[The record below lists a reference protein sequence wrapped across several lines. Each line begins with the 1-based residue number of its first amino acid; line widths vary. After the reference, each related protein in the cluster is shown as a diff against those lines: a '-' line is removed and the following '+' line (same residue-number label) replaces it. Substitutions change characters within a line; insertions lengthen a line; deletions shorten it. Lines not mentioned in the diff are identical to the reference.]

1 MLKIDAASRSERV
14 SATALGW
21 LLLPLAVALAVPLTL
36 ALAPPL
42 GSLAFPRP
50 AITYWAEIT
59 PVRKPAIQAGYLL
72 MVAWA
77 IAYAVAIVVLARR
90 GLRLPGGVGR
100 AAVLAAQLL
109 GAGLIVVCWLA
120 QPHAE
125 GSGSTRRYFTTATLV
140 VAALL
145 TALAAASLERARRS
159 RAPEADAAP
168 FTLGRRLVESRTLA
182 GACIVVAVLATA
194 TAALSAVYTDAGLLG
209 APEALFLGAWF
220 MDESSAV
227 LNGRSPLVNM
237 VAYGNLW
244 PYAVAIPLRLFGDT
258 YAAFTVTMATLTGVA
273 LLAVLGVLLRVTR
286 SALFAVALYLPVL
299 AMAFFIQTGTP
310 VSRYSPGNYYGMF
323 PLRYAGPFLL
333 ALLTAV
339 YLGREQRRGRTTVA
353 LFAAAGL
360 AALNNVDF
368 GGAALLGTAAAI
380 LFTRPAFDRRAL
392 ARLGACAALGLVAAA
407 ALASLLTL
415 VRAGSLPQL
424 GLLSRYGRIFV
435 IGGNGN
441 LPLPALGLHV
451 VITLTFVAALA
462 TAGVRAAAR
471 ERNRVLTGMLAWTG
485 LFGLGASMYY
495 YAYRS
500 HPDVLIDFFALWALA
515 LALLVVV
522 VYEAVAVRGR
532 RLSLPAVAVLFGLA
546 LAACSIAQL
555 PSPWAQV
562 RRIENRLE
570 PGQLSYIPADAFR
583 APYVTQVV
591 SEQTHPG
598 ERVLVLSPTGH
609 RVADDAGVVNV
620 SPYPGLGQMPT
631 RDQLHES
638 LRMLEA
644 EGGAKVFVSDRVPPE
659 FDDDMRAQGY
669 RAVGSWSVEHGW
681 PSDVVA
687 EYER

>member
-1 MLKIDAASRSERV
+1 MLQTDAASRSERV

-21 LLLPLAVALAVPLTL
+21 LLLPPAAVAASLLVLV
-36 ALAPPL
+36 LAPSL
-42 GSLAFPRP
+42 GDLAFPRP
-50 AITYWAEIT
+50 PITYWAEIT
-59 PVRKPAIQAGYLL
+59 PVRKPAVQAGYLL
-72 MVAWA
+72 MVACA
-77 IAYAVAIVVLARR
+77 IAYAAAIGVVARR
-90 GLRLPGGVGR
+90 GLRLPGGVCR
-100 AAVLAAQLL
+100 TAVIAVQVL
-109 GAGLIVVCWLA
+109 GAGLIVACWLA

-125 GSGSTRRYFTTATLV
+125 GSGSTRTYFTTATLV

-145 TALAAASLERARRS
+145 TALAAAALEHARRS
-159 RAPEADAAP
+159 RARDAAP
-168 FTLGRRLVESRTLA
+168 RGGGRTLAASRPLA
-182 GACIVVAVLATA
+182 GACVVVAVLATA
-194 TAALSAVYTDAGLLG
+194 AAALSAVYTDSGLFA

-244 PYAVAIPLRLFGDT
+244 PYATAVPLQLLGDT
-258 YAAFTVTMATLTGVA
+258 YAVFTATMATLTGVA
-273 LLAVLGVLLRVTR
+273 LLAVFGVLLRVTR
-286 SALFAVALYLPVL
+286 SAPFALALFLPVL
-299 AMAFFIQTGTP
+299 AMSFFIQTGTS
-310 VSRYSPGNYYGMF
+310 VARYSPGNYYGMF
-323 PLRYAGPFLL
+323 PLRYAGPCLL

-339 YLGREQRRGRTTVA
+339 YVGRDERRGRTTVA
-353 LFAAAGL
+353 LFATAGL
-360 AALNNVDF
+360 VALNNVDF

-380 LFTRPAFDRRAL
+380 LATRPAYDKRTL
-392 ARLGACAALGLVAAA
+392 GRLCAFAALGLVT
-407 ALASLLTL
+407 ALALVSLLTL

-451 VITLTFVAALA
+451 VITLTFVATLA
-462 TAGVRAAAR
+462 TAGVRVAAR
-471 ERNRVLTGMLAWTG
+471 ERNRVLTAMLAWTG

-522 VYEAVAVRGR
+522 VHEAVAVQGR
-532 RLSLPAVAVLFGLA
+532 RLSLPAVVVLFGFA
-546 LAACSIAQL
+546 LAACSIPQL
-555 PSPWAQV
+555 PSPWAQL
-562 RRIENRLE
+562 RRIEGRLE
-570 PGQLSYIPADAFR
+570 PGQLSYIPANAFR
-583 APYVTQVV
+583 APYVTQAV
-591 SEQTHPG
+591 SEQTRPG

-644 EGGAKVFVSDRVPPE
+644 EGGSKVFISDRVPAE
-659 FDDDMRAQGY
+659 LDADIRAQGY
-669 RAVGSWSVEHGW
+669 RGVGSWLVDHGW
-681 PSDVVA
+681 PSDVVT
-687 EYER
+687 EYQR